1 MLVTEPGRVDIEFQE
16 IVAGLLGGDA
26 GTADPGGYRLGA
38 LVTGKIDPMSDGVP
52 REEDME
58 PWGDEEE
65 LDDLGV
71 DWP

>member
-1 MLVTEPGRVDIEFQE
+1 MLVTEPNRVDIEFQE
-16 IVAGLLGGDA
+16 IVAGLLGGNA
-26 GTADPGGYRLGA
+26 GTADPGGYRLGV
-38 LVTGKIDPMSDGVP
+38 LVTGRWDPASDDVP

-65 LDDLGV
+65 LEDAGV